1 MPGFDEYSD
10 IVQIP
15 CISVK
20 GEIQQPLSEYSKLD
34 ITTLRTVAAALGGDI
49 VYLKARATVSP
60 CENDLCSY
68 RDCYRPVV
76 KETKRCSDHAL

>member
-1 MPGFDEYSD
+1 MFDPYSD

-20 GEIQQPLSEYSKLD
+20 GVIQQPLSEYSKLD
-34 ITTLRTVAAALGGDI
+34 LPTLRTVASALGGDI

-60 CENDLCSY
+60 CENDLCTY
-68 RDCYRPVV
+68 GGCFRPVV
-76 KETKRCSDHAL
+76 KDTKRCSDHAL